1 MAELL
6 SEIEYGRILGS
17 FTAVQEDSGDTVAP
31 DAIPLSGTVVFTPT
45 HDHISYINSAGETAS
60 LYLDK
65 VVASVVNGRL
75 VGRDGQDGVVLLA
88 SNSNNVS
95 ASVLWRAVISIDPIG
110 PSLEAPELHTFLIE
124 VRRNEISS
132 LIDVIKANSR
142 VHNIALFNDAIAEA
156 AEEFWRRVDSGEFRG
171 NQGPPGPSGGPGVGV
186 AGPVGVPGRVGVD
199 GAPGLGGN
207 MIPDGDLEYS
217 GFFVSGDYQQSSD
230 AVSGDKSVTLTNATS
245 RKIAI
250 DPDSSYLGGA
260 YFKSDVTTSVLVSL
274 RVFGLE
280 GDISRVIENSYNV
293 VGGEWRKCSFALDGV
308 VGDQSLEI
316 IVKTDGRTVL
326 ADHFTLTNSTVIRG
340 LEQDLTE
347 AKAQLDQAMADLD
360 KDLEYVDSE
369 RIRLNESLNDLA
381 VVLESADVDLTEVN
395 NQLEDLRNDLEAE
408 ETKRQDADAAAQLI
422 IEALNSK
429 LAQAQIDLADNK
441 TIMDNLGTDLEA
453 SEAELATVKQNIETL
468 ETVTLPEL
476 QQTLQDAADA
486 AVVELGLLDDKLYG
500 ADGDITTAKNNITQL
515 ATDLAIE
522 AEAREQLALQTAADF
537 SERDDRLSQ
546 AESVLDIAFP
556 DGAFDVS
563 QTIKESVVQYAV
575 SSSDSVPPTTG
586 WSTTSPTR
594 TPGQFIWFRS
604 VVTYVDGTTNTSS
617 AAVLTGNT
625 GAEGPPGE
633 PGEDGADGKG
643 VSILGSLDSEDDLPT
658 TGNAGDAYLVAGYL
672 YVWGSGGWT
681 NVGLIRGPQGV
692 QGPAGEDGAPRY
704 TWVKYGTSASGAG
717 MSDDPAGKT
726 YVGLAYNQ
734 TSATESSVATDY
746 QWALIQGPKGDV
758 GGKGDT
764 GVGISSV
771 TPYYRDTARGAAA
784 PGVPTTMTP
793 SGWSTTEPA
802 WAPNR
807 DLYRVERIVYTNST
821 FAYTAVVKIAAYA
834 GIDAA
839 MAAANGKN
847 LNTYTDLAPASK
859 PGPAPAPN
867 SARTVGDIHR
877 NRDATTGEIW
887 AEYQWTGSVWKAVKF
902 GDSVLTSLDVG
913 KITGGTGSFQ
923 QFFADKLIADNATI
937 NKLWTDQLVGKTASF
952 NRLNVSPQNLIPDPQ
967 GLDAEITAHRTL
979 YSPDW
984 AMSSAGYWRKTTNIA
999 GNNQIRLESS
1009 LDTIYK
1015 TAPITPGQRY
1025 VLSYEVYLDSGN
1037 ADCRFA
1043 VRYTNLDGSTNYIG
1057 DEVEAGGDDDIYT
1070 IVSGGE
1076 WIKVVRYWDAPAT
1089 AVSASFDIQVNNV
1102 RNGASDIRARNPLV
1116 LPSVG
1121 GVLIENGAVNAD
1133 KINAESVGAA
1143 VGSFIELETSQLI
1156 ATDSITTP
1164 AAVIEKLWADG
1175 IAARSI
1181 TASRLAI
1188 SPSNLFPDPFFQEK
1202 DKWEVSDD
1210 RIKVIYGDTP
1220 QDNYLR
1226 VSTRDRQTGSYFG
1239 SSSDRPARVEAN
1251 AEYRLRM
1258 KVRFISPSGATARFG
1273 MATRMDQPGGSSG
1286 TVGDYVTLTPS
1297 DSWVD
1302 YETSISALGDATGP
1316 ANFGLFDSSPYT
1328 EGNTIEVKDVVITR
1342 MVGSV
1347 LIEDG
1352 AVNASKIN
1360 AESVAAAVGQFIT
1373 VEAGNIV
1380 AGSANIDSLVAQKIA
1395 AATATFQKVNAGN
1408 IVSSTA
1414 TIDSA
1419 VINQIWADGIAAKAI
1434 TTNKLVVATENM
1446 VPDSQGLDP
1455 ELRSQLGGASWTWN
1469 DTGKYWRRPAV
1480 TGGTTQFN
1488 AFIPATGLTA
1498 SFYEVMPLQPGIN
1511 YSITYEVWVDA
1522 VTSSTGARAS
1532 IYYKKKDGTTSY
1544 VGDGYG
1550 TGDDDSDPSDSVS
1563 AGVWVPVSRSWKA
1576 PDDAVSGGVGL
1587 QLLSTAS
1594 NATEVRIR
1602 NPRIV
1607 PKVGAVVI
1615 ENGAVSADHLTSNSV
1630 DTRHLRADAITTDK
1644 IGANQVVTAHMV
1656 ANSIDGDRIRVNTL
1670 DAGKIAANT
1679 ITADKI
1685 AARTISAA
1693 EIKTRTIL
1701 AENIVASTI
1710 TANEIKA
1717 RTITAVEIKAGA
1729 ITANELDVNNITAN
1743 SGIINNLWTNGLSAK
1758 AITTSRLSVAYDNL
1772 IPNGNGELGDLTY
1785 WPYWAF
1791 SAGAPGQTG
1800 AVNGFRS
1807 ASSSFMPIAE
1817 GENIPLIAG
1826 KEYLMDVWIDS
1837 SRSGMDTA
1845 IQVNHQT
1852 ASGTSISAEYPIWP
1866 KGMSA
1871 GLNYYTGTF
1880 TPPADTGRGYF
1891 RIVPVHS
1898 NGNAGTNTF
1907 YNFRVRPKTG
1917 GTLIENGAIT
1927 TDLIKANA
1935 VTAVQLAANSVTAS
1949 KIKAGSVETNSMTA
1963 NAINGNRIAA
1973 GTIVAE
1979 KITSGSFEGKAFTG
1993 GEFIGSVIIGASI
2006 ATTRYASRDGG
2017 VHIGENTGL
2026 RAWDTNGLQTIGI
2039 NGTSNFLSGTISTA
2053 RSGQPGTILTPVVP
2067 ESGGGTGIWF
2077 SQDGSRSGAQA
2088 AIYSKLDGNIYI
2100 RPKVSTPSGTIFIDG
2115 NLVVN
2120 NKTVFAGNVEAG
2132 GFIAPAG
2139 VVNAGT
2145 LRISGNGAV
2154 DANFYADTIT
2164 VYHPGTST
2172 GSANARITGG
2182 GLITIATSSSRR
2194 YKEQI
2199 EDYAPDVEGVLALQ
2213 PRSWAPKDED
2223 PDLTLTANGRYVG
2236 FIAEEVHDLGLT
2248 DLVVYNE
2255 DEYGTPRP
2263 DGLNYDR
2270 FAAAQQVVLVDHD
2283 ARIKE
2288 LEEQVALLLS
2298 RLDS

>member
-347 AKAQLDQAMADLD
+347 AKAQLEQAMADLD

-381 VVLESADVDLTEVN
+381 VVLENADVDLTEVN
-395 NQLEDLRNDLEAE
+395 DQLEDLRNDLAAE
-408 ETKRQDADAAAQLI
+408 EDKRQDADAAAQLI
-422 IEALNSK
+422 IEDLNTN
-429 LAQAQIDLADNK
+429 LAQAKIDLANNK
-441 TIMDNLGTDLEA
+441 IIMDNLGTDLEA

-500 ADGDITTAKNNITQL
+500 ANGDITTAKNNITQL
-515 ATDLAIE
+515 ATDLAAE

-563 QTIKESVVQYAV
+563 QTIKESVVEYAV

-586 WSTTSPTR
+586 WSSTSPTR

-625 GAEGPPGE
+625 GAEGPAGE
-633 PGEDGADGKG
+633 PGADGADGKG

-658 TGNAGDAYLVAGYL
+658 TGNAGDAYLIAGYL
-672 YVWGSGGWT
+672 YVWGSGSWT

-726 YVGLAYNQ
+726 YVGLAYNK
-734 TSATESSVATDY
+734 TSATESSEATDY
-746 QWALIQGPKGDV
+746 QWALIQGPKGDS

-771 TPYYRDTARGAAA
+771 TPYYRDTARGSAA
-784 PGVPTTMTP
+784 PSVPTTMTP

-847 LNTYTDLAPASK
+847 LNTYTDLESASK

-877 NRDATTGEIW
+877 NRDSTTGEIW
-887 AEYQWTGSVWKAVKF
+887 AEYQWTGSDWKAVSF

-937 NKLWTDQLVGKTASF
+937 NKLWADQIVGKTAAF
-952 NRLNVSPQNLIPDPQ
+952 NQIAIAAGNILVDPN
-967 GLDAEITAHRTL
+967 GLDPVLRNQVGGPVWTW
-979 YSPDW
+979 DDV
-984 AMSSAGYWRKTTNIA
+984 GKYWKRPAVQGGTT
-999 GNNQIRLESS
+999 QF
-1009 LDTIYK
+1009 
-1015 TAPITPGQRY
+1015 
-1025 VLSYEVYLDSGN
+1025 N
-1037 ADCRFA
+1037 A
-1043 VRYTNLDGSTNYIG
+1043 YTNTGSVYDSNLLDPGSMYVIKFEVWVDKVGTSPTTGARASIYYRRKDGSTAFVG
-1057 DEVEAGGDDDIYT
+1057 DGTETGGDTDSQDNLTAGVWNKVERFWRAPDDAQ
-1070 IVSGGE
+1070 SGG
-1076 WIKVVRYWDAPAT
+1076 INFQILY
-1089 AVSASFDIQVNNV
+1089 
-1102 RNGASDIRARNPLV
+1102 GASDSTEVRVRNPF
-1116 LPSVG
+1116 VG
-1121 GVLIENGAVNAD
+1121 KQAPAVLIEDGAISAQ
-1133 KINAESVGAA
+1133 KINAESVAAA
-1143 VGSFIELETSQLI
+1143 VGQFIEVEAGSIVAGT
-1156 ATDSITTP
+1156 ATVDS
-1164 AAVIEKLWADG
+1164 AVINKLWADG
-1175 IAARSI
+1175 IAAKSI
-1181 TASRLAI
+1181 TASRISVGNGNIYRDPELRFKAGFNNAYDPTGGKTGGGSLLVPESSGNSGTYDTVYAI
-1188 SPSNLFPDPFFQEK
+1188 SDWEDLGRTQVHPGYTYKIGVWFKPTSSFTGPSARIYARDYSEK
-1202 DKWEVSDD
+1202 NGTDNGYTTRVADSA
-1210 RIKVIYGDTP
+1210 GDVVADVWQFLEGEYIAP
-1220 QDNYLR
+1220 E
-1226 VSTRDRQTGSYFG
+1226 G
-1239 SSSDRPARVEAN
+1239 AVEIALGFYTN
-1251 AEYRLRM
+1251 GIGPGD
-1258 KVRFISPSGATARFG
+1258 VRFSDPS
-1273 MATRMDQPGGSSG
+1273 
-1286 TVGDYVTLTPS
+1286 
-1297 DSWVD
+1297 
-1302 YETSISALGDATGP
+1302 
-1316 ANFGLFDSSPYT
+1316 
-1328 EGNTIEVKDVVITR
+1328 VIP

-1360 AESVAAAVGQFIT
+1360 AESVAAALGQFIT

-1380 AGSANIDSLVAQKIA
+1380 AGSANIDSLVAQKIS
-1395 AATATFQKVNAGN
+1395 AATAAFQTVNADK
-1408 IVSSTA
+1408 IIASSA
-1414 TIDSA
+1414 TMDSA

-1434 TTNKLVVATENM
+1434 TANKLTIATTNM
-1446 VPDSQGLDP
+1446 IPDPVGADP
-1455 ELRSQLGGASWTWN
+1455 EITAWREYASPGWTVS
-1469 DTGKYWRRPAV
+1469 TAGYWRKTTAV
-1480 TGGTTQFN
+1480 SGNNALGLASSSTTAYLTSTVTPGQRYVMSYDVYLD
-1488 AFIPATGLTA
+1488 AGTA
-1498 SFYEVMPLQPGIN
+1498 SCRYALR
-1511 YSITYEVWVDA
+1511 IT
-1522 VTSSTGARAS
+1522 RA
-1532 IYYKKKDGTTSY
+1532 DGTTSY
-1544 VGDGYG
+1544 IGDETEPGGDTSTYTDVTGG
-1550 TGDDDSDPSDSVS
+1550 TWTTVTRYWDAKYTDVAASFDIQVNNV
-1563 AGVWVPVSRSWKA
+1563 AG
-1576 PDDAVSGGVGL
+1576 
-1587 QLLSTAS
+1587 
-1594 NATEVRIR
+1594 ATDIRVR
-1602 NPRIV
+1602 NPNVR
-1607 PKVGAVVI
+1607 PRVGAVEI
-1615 ENGAVSADHLTSNSV
+1615 EDGAVSADKITSNSI

-1670 DAGKIAANT
+1670 DAGKIAAKT

-1685 AARTISAA
+1685 AARTISAE

-1701 AENIVASTI
+1701 AENIVADTI

-1845 IQVNHQT
+1845 IQVNHRT
-1852 ASGTSISAEYPIWP
+1852 ATGGSISAEYPIWP

-1880 TPPADTGRGYF
+1880 TPPADTAQGNF

-1907 YNFRVRPKTG
+1907 YNLRVRPKTG

-1935 VTAVQLAANSVTAS
+1935 VTAVQLAADSVTAS
-1949 KIKAGSVETNSMTA
+1949 QIKAGSVETNSMAA

-1979 KITSGSFEGKAFTG
+1979 KITSGSFAGDTFTG
-1993 GEFIGSVIIGASI
+1993 GEFIGSVIIGGSI
-2006 ATTRYASRDGG
+2006 ATTRYAIRDGG
-2017 VHIGENTGL
+2017 VHIGEDTGL
-2026 RAWDTNGLQTIGI
+2026 RAWDSNGLQTIGI

-2053 RSGQPGTILTPVVP
+2053 RYGQPGTILTPVVP

-2077 SQDGSRSGAQA
+2077 SQDGSRSGDQA

-2100 RPKVSTPSGTIFIDG
+2100 RPKVSTPTGTTFIDG

-2120 NKTVFAGNVEAG
+2120 AKTVFNGMIEASSLFVLGNIQAMGDASINGGLQVLHPGSSSGAVNMRITSAGN
-2132 GFIAPAG
+2132 IR
-2139 VVNAGT
+2139 VVT
-2145 LRISGNGAV
+2145 
-2154 DANFYADTIT
+2154 
-2164 VYHPGTST
+2164 
-2172 GSANARITGG
+2172 
-2182 GLITIATSSSRR
+2182 SSRR
-2194 YKEQI
+2194 YKKGI
-2199 EDYAPDVEGVLALQ
+2199 EDWTPDAESVLQLRPRTWQHDDPNNSPDVVDDG
-2213 PRSWAPKDED
+2213 WH
-2223 PDLTLTANGRYVG
+2223 VG
-2236 FIAEEVHDLGLT
+2236 FIAEEVDDLGLT
-2248 DLVVYNE
+2248 GLVSYSE
-2255 DEYGTPRP
+2255 DEVGNPRP
-2263 DGLNYDR
+2263 EALNYDR